1 MVVVTPPSPGFSES
15 SDDMYSHGDETSQR
29 KSIRECRANTRALS
43 LLDSTAGSDVRVRAL
58 SAPHVSAR
66 EQSMPNYHSRT
77 QASQRALDLLNT
89 TCGGDVKASA
99 TFLPSNLPGDAVDTR
114 EVDESVKDHKGSM
127 DKVRERGANIRALAL
142 LDATVGCD
150 VSAAARM
157 ASDPL
162 PKSSTMTKQQH
173 SAILREAA
181 IVKYKEKKRMQA
193 NLRASGKPVSKPAP
207 APAPV
212 VKQDQEALAESSRK
226 IAKAAEDF
234 RDPETVAGMKGQL
247 DVEREERA
255 KKRALQIMKYGMMA

>member
-1 MVVVTPPSPGFSES
+1 MVVVTPPSPGYSES
-15 SDDMYSHGDETSQR
+15 SDDLYGDETSQR
-29 KSIRECRANTRALS
+29 KSVRESRANTRALS

-66 EQSMPNYHSRT
+66 EQSMPNYHSRR
-77 QASQRALDLLNT
+77 QANQRALDLLNA
-89 TCGGDVKASA
+89 TCGGDVEASA
-99 TFLPSNLPGDAVDTR
+99 TFLPSNLPGDVVDTR

-127 DKVRERGANIRALAL
+127 DKVRERNANIRSLAL

-173 SAILREAA
+173 SVIVREAA

-193 NLRASGKPVSKPAP
+193 KLRASGKPASNPAP
-207 APAPV
+207 VAPV

-255 KKRALQIMKYGMMA
+255 KKRALQIMKYGMMT